1 MTAAHLEPKSDGT
14 ASFQFASHFAL
25 CRAVALCTSAT
36 IVYAARPAITDPAQ
50 SYPTKP
56 IRLITAAAPGSGPE
70 VIARQLAAKLTEAWG
85 QQVVVDPRPGATG
98 MISGDIV
105 AKSAPNGYTL
115 WFATST
121 QLLGSMM
128 FQRNWMVRDY
138 APIGM
143 LSSTAFAIA
152 VNSSVPANSIAEFI
166 AYANARPGKLLFASN
181 GQGSTSHMGTELF
194 QRLAGISMVHVAYK
208 GGTPSLVD
216 LAGGQVQL
224 SCQPLPSLPTYVKA
238 GRVRTLGVG
247 TLQRTRL
254 APDVPPIAETLAG
267 YEVLGWHGL
276 LAPLH
281 TPKDIIAKVN
291 AAATKSVLSADMQ
304 ERMLTLGVEPAPS
317 TSAEFI
323 ARLQSETTKWA
334 KLMKDANISP
344 AQ

>member
-1 MTAAHLEPKSDGT
+1 LQNP
-14 ASFQFASHFAL
+14 SHFVQ
-25 CRAVALCTSAT
+25 CCAVALCTTASIAHAGQPAT
-36 IVYAARPAITDPAQ
+36 IEPAQ
-50 SYPTKP
+50 HYPTKP
-56 IRLITAAAPGSGPE
+56 IRLITAATPGSGPE
-70 VIARQLAAKLTEAWG
+70 VIARHLAAKLTEAWG

-98 MISGDIV
+98 MISGDLV
-105 AKSAPNGYTL
+105 AKSAPDGYTL

-128 FQRNWMVRDY
+128 FQRNWMAMDY

-152 VNSSVPANSIAEFI
+152 VNSSVPANTLAEFI
-166 AYANARPGKLLFASN
+166 AYAKARPGKLLFASN
-181 GQGSTSHMGTELF
+181 GQGSTSHMCTELF
-194 QRLAGISMVHVAYK
+194 QKLAGISMVHVAYK

-254 APDVPPIAETLAG
+254 APDVPPIADTFAG

-291 AAATKSVLSADMQ
+291 AAATKAVLSADMQ
-304 ERMLTLGVEPAPS
+304 ERMLPLGVEPAPS
-317 TSAEFI
+317 TSVEFV
-323 ARLQSETTKWA
+323 ARLHAETNKWA
-334 KLMKDANISP
+334 KLMKDANIRP
-344 AQ
+344 TE

>member
-1 MTAAHLEPKSDGT
+1 MKFFGVVVLCATAAIAYGAQPAT
-14 ASFQFASHFAL
+14 A
-25 CRAVALCTSAT
+25 
-36 IVYAARPAITDPAQ
+36 DPAQ
-50 SYPTKP
+50 PFPTKP
-56 IRLITAAAPGSGPE
+56 IRLITAATPGSGPE

-98 MISGDIV
+98 MISGDLV
-105 AKSAPNGYTL
+105 AKSAPDGYTL

-121 QLLGSMM
+121 QLLGSML
-128 FQRNWMVRDY
+128 FQRNWMAKDY

-152 VNSSVPANSIAEFI
+152 VNSSVPAHTLTEFI
-166 AYANARPGKLLFASN
+166 AYAKARPGKLLFASN
-181 GQGSTSHMGTELF
+181 GQGSTSHMCTELF
-194 QRLAGISMVHVAYK
+194 QRLAGIHMVHVAYK

-254 APDVPPIAETLAG
+254 APEVPPIAETLAG

-276 LAPLH
+276 LAPLN
-281 TPKDIIAKVN
+281 TPKDIIVKVN
-291 AAATKSVLSADMQ
+291 AAATKAVLGANMH
-304 ERMLTLGVEPAPS
+304 ERMLPLGVEPAPS
-317 TSAEFI
+317 TPAEFV
-323 ARLQSETTKWA
+323 ARLQAETTKWA
-334 KLMKDANISP
+334 KLMKEANIWP
-344 AQ
+344 TE

>member
-1 MTAAHLEPKSDGT
+1 L
-14 ASFQFASHFAL
+14 
-25 CRAVALCTSAT
+25 
-36 IVYAARPAITDPAQ
+36 
-50 SYPTKP
+50 
-56 IRLITAAAPGSGPE
+56 
-70 VIARQLAAKLTEAWG
+70 G

-98 MISGDIV
+98 MISGDLV
-105 AKSAPNGYTL
+105 AKSAPDGYTL

-128 FQRNWMVRDY
+128 FQRNWMAKDY

-152 VNSSVPANSIAEFI
+152 VNSSVPANTLAEFI
-166 AYANARPGKLLFASN
+166 AYAKARPGKLLFASN
-181 GQGSTSHMGTELF
+181 GQGSTSHMCTELF

-276 LAPLH
+276 LAPLG
-281 TPKDIIAKVN
+281 TPWDIIAKIN
-291 AAATKSVLSADMQ
+291 AAATKTVLSADMQ
-304 ERMLTLGVEPAPS
+304 ERMLPLGVEPSPS
-317 TSAEFI
+317 TSAEFV
-323 ARLQSETTKWA
+323 ARLHAETTKWA
-334 KLMKDANISP
+334 KLMKDANIRP
-344 AQ
+344 TE

>member
-1 MTAAHLEPKSDGT
+1 MRNLL
-14 ASFQFASHFAL
+14 SFVL
-25 CRAVALCTSAT
+25 CYSIVLCMSAT
-36 IVYAARPAITDPAQ
+36 IVIAAQPPLADLAQ
-50 SYPTKP
+50 PYPTKP
-56 IRLITAAAPGSGPE
+56 IRLITAATPGSGPE
-70 VIARQLAAKLTEAWG
+70 VIARHLATKLTEAWG

-98 MISGDIV
+98 MISGDLV
-105 AKSAPNGYTL
+105 AKSAPDGYTL

-121 QLLGSMM
+121 QLLGSML
-128 FQRNWMVRDY
+128 FQRNWMTKEY

-152 VNSSVPANSIAEFI
+152 INSGVPANTLAEFI
-166 AYANARPGKLLFASN
+166 AYAKARPGKLLFASN
-181 GQGSTSHMGTELF
+181 GQGSTSQMCTELF

-276 LAPLH
+276 LAPLN
-281 TPKDIIAKVN
+281 TPKNIVAKVN
-291 AAATKSVLSADMQ
+291 ATATKAVLSADMQ
-304 ERMLTLGVEPAPS
+304 ERMLPPL
-317 TSAEFI
+317 
-323 ARLQSETTKWA
+323 L
-334 KLMKDANISP
+334 
-344 AQ
+344 

>member
-1 MTAAHLEPKSDGT
+1 MKKI
-14 ASFQFASHFAL
+14 ASMRNMSGLNRYGVFAL
-25 CRAVALCTSAT
+25 FAIAMQGH
-36 IVYAARPAITDPAQ
+36 AARSANSEPAQ

-56 IRLITAAAPGSGPE
+56 IRLITAATPGSGPE
-70 VIARQLAAKLTEAWG
+70 VIARHLAAELSEAWG

-98 MISGDIV
+98 MISGDLV
-105 AKSAPNGYTL
+105 AKSAPDGYTL

-128 FQRNWMVRDY
+128 FQRNWMAKDY
-138 APIGM
+138 APVGM
-143 LSSTAFAIA
+143 LSNTAFAVA
-152 VNSSVPANSIAEFI
+152 VNSSVPATTVAEFV
-166 AYANARPGKLLFASN
+166 AYAKARPGKLLFASN
-181 GQGSTSHMGTELF
+181 GQGSTSHMCGELF
-194 QRLAGISMVHVAYK
+194 QALAGIRMTHVAYK

-254 APDVPPIAETLAG
+254 APDVPPIAETLSG
-267 YEVLGWHGL
+267 FEVLGWHGL
-276 LAPLH
+276 LAPLN

-291 AAATKSVLSADMQ
+291 ATATKAVLSADLQ
-304 ERMLTLGVEPAPS
+304 ERMLPLGVEPAPS
-317 TSAEFI
+317 TPAEFV
-323 ARLQSETTKWA
+323 ARLHAETNKWA

-344 AQ
+344 TQ